1 MPTHDCSI
9 CKATDKCPITDIA
22 PWLNDH
28 EDEVDKATKDEAKVL
43 AQACIL
49 ITASSP
55 LTMLIPIMDDAIVT
69 AIGMAFD
76 IGFHKGRHFPT
87 VPKAFEET

>member
-9 CKATDKCPITDIA
+9 CKATDKCPITGIA

-28 EDEVDKATKDEAKVL
+28 EDEIDKATKDEAIIL
-43 AQACIL
+43 AKACIL
-49 ITASSP
+49 ITTSHP
-55 LTMLIPIMDDAIVT
+55 LIMIMPGMDEAIVT

-87 VPKAFEET
+87 APKAFEEA